1 MSDEHDQPGGDLPAD
16 PFKAYDAERIAKET
30 GGEILGTIHRAG
42 AARLDIGY
50 LKHALK
56 SLDQVTIRIYD
67 YDGEPAGMFN
77 LGGQD
82 CLLMIRCLQEGA
94 ARVVARRESE
104 DD

>member
-1 MSDEHDQPGGDLPAD
+1 MSDEHDQAGELPND
-16 PFKAYDAERIAKET
+16 PFVPYDAERIAKET
-30 GGEILGTIHRAG
+30 GGEILGTIRRVG
-42 AARLDIGY
+42 EARLDIGY

-67 YDGEPAGMFN
+67 YDGEPAGTFN
-77 LGGQD
+77 LGGPD

-94 ARVVARRESE
+94 ARVVARHEGK